1 MRSGLPASVSRKSR
15 PLLPG
20 WDERAARLLL
30 MLLRVYRRAA
40 AAALAIVLILCVA
53 LVQRAGSRAGG
64 SSATADR
71 SSVTPSASLS
81 AAATTLPAPAAA
93 TAATTP
99 SSSPLV
105 LPPPPPPPPPLPPPP
120 SQWPIVHCETT
131 KGDATLRVRPDWSP
145 LGAARFLDLVRAGY
159 FSNNLFYRVPPI
171 RANPIFQFGLQPNK
185 ELSQR
190 PDLTSKIK
198 DDPPVRCDGGGSDL
212 RCHAEPGLARTTGLR
227 RGMVGFGGGG
237 HSGESRTSHLW
248 ILRRDSKHLGKASWE
263 TPVAEV
269 RHRTIH

>member
-99 SSSPLV
+99 SSPLV